1 MSSIY
6 FIFVSDDLFTCGSI
20 LTFIRTTPTA
30 FPIVKVV
37 LKTGLPLQ
45 KQRVTLCNICRH
57 LTVYCLSSQNCNFR
71 YLPSKHIC
79 VKFSNV
85 TCLRIIVT
93 LSIKC
98 TTYDEPSK
106 IIIDELLFASQIL
119 ANCFFASF
127 CFSHLLYPTY
137 KIHVILKFT
146 YCFKG
151 NTFFICS
158 IYNVKFGIAVF
169 VTTC

>member
-6 FIFVSDDLFTCGSI
+6 FIFVSDVTFTRGSI
-20 LTFIRTTPTA
+20 LTLISAPPTTL
-30 FPIVKVV
+30 IVVKVV

-57 LTVYCLSSQNCNFR
+57 LTVYCLSSQICNFR

-85 TCLRIIVT
+85 TCLRIIFT

-106 IIIDELLFASQIL
+106 IIIYEFLFASQIL

-127 CFSHLLYPTY
+127 CFSHLLCPTY
-137 KIHVILKFT
+137 KIHLILNFT

-158 IYNVKFGIAVF
+158 IYNVKFGATAF